1 MGPLGLVQ
9 NTVLHGKNKFM
20 GGGGSKEK
28 GAPPPPV
35 NLGGTGVF
43 NVDVDSYIRCI
54 LQLSQNSRRKRHT
67 SNLVQELSGP
77 PKMMH
82 FDPVHMI
89 ARGGRGRRVRSCD
102 SDDIDFDN
110 YGPLRQRKTMISDLE
125 RSLTPEPQVDRLYAS
140 PEPIKKGKRR
150 FSVSNFIQKAS
161 PHFSRKKRYKV
172 ASKSEIRA
180 NSPEAERNYS
190 PGKDSPEVDRRAR
203 EMRLPLDE
211 SEEQEDREDDTVA
224 GVTAEGGGEG
234 RGEGGG
240 EGRGGGGGGGDGR
253 REGEVAR
260 ISEETEQSSSSDREA
275 WDKST
280 PVRKLA
286 LAELSARSP
295 TRGIPKFYKHRPTKS
310 LSSIE
315 ISDPD
320 TSRDEIDVADI
331 NMTEKRESS
340 VSPEASE
347 RRKSTIDW
355 EAVENT
361 VMADQ
366 PPLEDSRPST
376 STPELPTS
384 PDPANSE
391 HIVVE
396 GPAGGLW
403 ESRQQQKAVHVRLK
417 LQNCVLFNRTVHV
430 LMRDERRKE
439 ERSKQGK
446 ATQHTQGS
454 YFS

>member
-9 NTVLHGKNKFM
+9 STVLHGKNKFM
-20 GGGGSKEK
+20 GGAVKFGHLGGGSKEK
-28 GAPPPPV
+28 GAPPLPV

-77 PKMMH
+77 PEMMH
-82 FDPVHMI
+82 FDPVHMA

-110 YGPLRQRKTMISDLE
+110 YSPQRRRKAMISDLE

-161 PHFSRKKRYKV
+161 PHFGRKKRYKV
-172 ASKSEIRA
+172 ASTSEIRA
-180 NSPEAERNYS
+180 NSPEEERNYS
-190 PGKDSPEVDRRAR
+190 PGKDSPEIDRRAR

-211 SEEQEDREDDTVA
+211 SEEQEDRGDDTVA
-224 GVTAEGGGEG
+224 GVTVEGGGEG

-240 EGRGGGGGGGDGR
+240 EGRGVGGGEGRREGGGGGDGR

-260 ISEETEQSSSSDREA
+260 ISEEIEQSSSSDREA

-391 HIVVE
+391 HIGEE
-396 GPAGGLW
+396 GRAGGLW

-417 LQNCVLFNRTVHV
+417 LQNCVLFSRTVH
-430 LMRDERRKE
+430 E
-439 ERSKQGK
+439 
-446 ATQHTQGS
+446 
-454 YFS
+454 